1 MRGITRREGRIFRR
15 YITIHGPL
23 LAKGLSFSA
32 LFATVPLLFLLSVAG
47 SIALTPDVQELLEE
61 QFFLLLPATAQRSIT
76 RSMERLAA
84 SPGSLSV
91 LTVGVFLWS
100 VHQLFFD
107 LHRVVRAA
115 FDLPVSPARG
125 RVRAVAL
132 SGLFL
137 LLIYA
142 TALLN
147 LASRLAAPFV
157 AMPDPL
163 LQVIVSGGGTIILAI
178 VLWSLLRIAS
188 GTPIRPR
195 RSILPVL
202 TAAVFWQG
210 ISLLAGLVVRSA
222 GRRLIV
228 YGVLASAVLFLML
241 MRVYAEIIL
250 HTSLW
255 IHDLQDHPTPVRRR
269 SASAGGYPRRPN
281 AG

>member
-1 MRGITRREGRIFRR
+1 VRAVTRREGRIFRR
-15 YITIHGPL
+15 YIQIHGPL

-47 SIALTPDVQELLEE
+47 SIALTPDVQALLEE
-61 QFFLLLPATAQRSIT
+61 QFFRLLPGTAQRSIT
-76 RSMERLAA
+76 ASMERLAA

-125 RVRAVAL
+125 RLRAVAL

-137 LLIYA
+137 ILIYA

-163 LQVIVSGGGTIILAI
+163 LRALFSGGGTVILAV

-188 GTPIRPR
+188 GTTIRPG
-195 RSILPVL
+195 RSIVPVL

-210 ISLLAGLVVRSA
+210 SSLLAGIVVRSA

-250 HTSLW
+250 HTALW
-255 IHDLQDHPTPVRRR
+255 IHDLQDHPTPVRRQSARAGARFRR
-269 SASAGGYPRRPN
+269 SHPG
-281 AG
+281 